1 MQTAEVS
8 LWRLFVLLIDF
19 DLITIVEHL
28 SSALPIWKATAI
40 RNTNKNSGSGDL
52 ECCRS
57 N

>member
-28 SSALPIWKATAI
+28 SSAMHRWKATAI

>member
-28 SSALPIWKATAI
+28 SSALPRWKATAI

>member
-1 MQTAEVS
+1 MKTAEVS

-28 SSALPIWKATAI
+28 SSAWHRWKATAI
-40 RNTNKNSGSGDL
+40 RNTNKRSGSGDL

>member
-28 SSALPIWKATAI
+28 SSALHRCKATAI

>member
-28 SSALPIWKATAI
+28 SSALHRCKATAI

-52 ECCRS
+52 KCCRS